1 MSGAKLS
8 ACIALAGNPNVGK
21 STLFNALTGMR
32 QHTGNWA
39 GKTVGCAR
47 GIFETESTRFTLC
60 DLPGTYSLSAR
71 SAEEELARDFILSGE
86 AQAVVTVCDATCLER
101 GLILA
106 IQTMEKAER
115 VIICVNLMDE
125 AKRKGI
131 SLDLELIEKRLG
143 VPVVGVTAHKK
154 KTLASL
160 AAVLEAVVRGE
171 RPASPPARL
180 RETAAL
186 ADPAA
191 VVRAAEGICRG
202 AVVSTG
208 GDGGYSRLD
217 RTLDR
222 VITGR
227 ITAVPIMLALLAG
240 VLYITIT
247 AANWPSQLLS
257 ELFEKVRAL
266 LFSLLVSAP
275 LPLREA
281 LINGVFRTL
290 AWVVAV
296 MLPPMAI
303 FFPLFTLLEDA
314 GFLPRVAYNL
324 DRPFKCCR
332 ACGKQALTMCMGFGC
347 NAAGITGCRIIDSP
361 RERLLAVLTNSF
373 VPCNGRF
380 PILTALIAMFFLPA
394 SGSAILP
401 ALLLTA
407 AIAFSVLMT
416 FAATKLLS
424 ATFLRGAPSSFTLEM
439 PPYRAPQLGRVIVRS
454 LLDRTV
460 FVLGRAAA
468 AAAPAG
474 LLIWLAANVS
484 VGGVSLLARA
494 ASFLEAPA
502 KIIGLDG
509 VILLAFILG
518 LPANEIVLPIAV
530 MAYTCSGS
538 LSALGSLAQTKA
550 LLIAQGWTWRRAV
563 SMLLFTLMHWPCA
576 TSLLTVRRETGSFR
590 WTLLAAALPTAA
602 GFAVCALFTL
612 VSGLF

>member
-1 MSGAKLS
+1 MSSGKAS
-8 ACIALAGNPNVGK
+8 ALIALAGNPNVGK

-39 GKTVGCAR
+39 GKTVGCAQ
-47 GIFETESTRFTLC
+47 GIFETENTRFTLC
-60 DLPGTYSLSAR
+60 DLPGAYSLAAR

-106 IQTMEKAER
+106 IQTMEKAEK
-115 VIICVNLMDE
+115 VIVCVNLMDE

-131 SLDLELIEKRLG
+131 ALDLTLIEKRLG
-143 VPVVGVTAHKK
+143 VPVVGVTAHRK
-154 KTLASL
+154 KTLSSL
-160 AAVLEAVVRGE
+160 VSVLEAVVSGE
-171 RPASPPARL
+171 TPAAPPERV
-180 RETAAL
+180 RETAAGG
-186 ADPAA
+186 DPAA
-191 VVRAAEGICRG
+191 IVRAAEEICRG
-202 AVVSTG
+202 AVSSVSEN
-208 GDGGYSRLD
+208 GGYSALD
-217 RTLDR
+217 RALDR

-247 AANWPSQLLS
+247 AANYPSQLLS
-257 ELFEKVRAL
+257 SLFERLRL
-266 LFSLLVSAP
+266 LLLSLLGGAP
-275 LPLREA
+275 GFLREA
-281 LINGVFRTL
+281 LVNGIFRTL

-324 DRPFKCCR
+324 DRPFKRCR

-407 AIAFSVLMT
+407 AIAFSVFMT
-416 FAATKLLS
+416 FAATRFLS
-424 ATFLRGAPSSFTLEM
+424 AAFLRGAPSSFALEM
-439 PPYRAPQLGRVIVRS
+439 PSYRAPQLGRVIVRS
-454 LLDRTV
+454 LLDRTI

-484 VGGVSLLARA
+484 VGGASLLSRA
-494 ASFLEAPA
+494 AAFLDAPA
-502 KIIGLDG
+502 KIMGLDG
-509 VILLAFILG
+509 VLLLAFILG

-530 MAYTCSGS
+530 MAYTCSGT

-550 LLIAQGWTWRRAV
+550 LLIAHGWTRRRAA

-576 TSLLTVRRETGSFR
+576 TSLLTVRRETGSLK

-602 GFAVCALFTL
+602 GFAACALFTL